1 MPLVLTS
8 APAREPVSVSEAKQ
22 YLRIDSA
29 VEDPVVASLILAAR
43 LHIEGA
49 LDIAMVTQS
58 WKLLLD
64 RWPEDGR
71 VEIPLGPLQSVDSVT
86 VYGADDVAQAVPES
100 SYLVDLS
107 SLRPRLVRH
116 AGAVWPMPG
125 RPVNGIEIAVTA
137 GYGDTPETVPQ
148 PIRQALLMLV
158 AHWYEQR
165 EPVVLEEPD
174 ALPHGVA
181 DLLAPYRAVRL

>member
-8 APAREPVSVSEAKQ
+8 APAREPVSLFEAKQ
-22 YLRIDSA
+22 YLRVDSA

-49 LDIAMVTQS
+49 LDIAMLTQS
-58 WKLLLD
+58 WTLVLD

-71 VEIPLGPLQSVDSVT
+71 VAIPLGPLQSVDSVK
-86 VYGADDVAQAVPES
+86 VYDADDVAQTVSPET
-100 SYLVDLS
+100 YVVDLS

-116 AGAVWPMPG
+116 AGAVWPTPG
-125 RPVNGIEIAVTA
+125 RPANGIEIAVTA
-137 GYGDTPETVPQ
+137 GYGDTPGKVPQ
-148 PIRQALLMLV
+148 PVRQALLMLV

-165 EPVVLEEPD
+165 EPVVFEEPD

-181 DLLAPYRAVRL
+181 ELLAPYRQVRL

>member
-22 YLRIDSA
+22 YLRVDSA

-58 WKLLLD
+58 WSYYLD
-64 RWPEDGR
+64 CWPEDGR
-71 VEIPLGPLQSVDSVT
+71 IDIPLGPLQSVDSVR
-86 VYGADDVAQAVPES
+86 VYDESDVAQTIPAS

-107 SLRPRLVRH
+107 SLRPRVIRNT
-116 AGAVWPMPG
+116 GGTWPRPG
-125 RPVNGIEIAVTA
+125 RPANGIEIAVTA
-137 GYGDTPETVPQ
+137 GYSATPEQVPQ

-165 EPVVLEEPD
+165 EPIVFDQPE

-181 DLLAPYRAVRL
+181 ELLAPYRQVRL

>member
-1 MPLVLTS
+1 MPLVLTA
-8 APAREPVSVSEAKQ
+8 APAAEPVSVSEAKQ

-58 WKLLLD
+58 WTLVLD
-64 RWPEDGR
+64 QWPADGR
-71 VEIPLGPLQSVDSVT
+71 VSVPLGPLQGVDSVK
-86 VYGADDVAQAVPES
+86 VHDADEVAQTVSPQT
-100 SYLVDLS
+100 YMVDLS
-107 SLRPRLVRH
+107 SLRPRLVRNS
-116 AGAVWPMPG
+116 GAVWPTPG
-125 RPVNGIEIAVTA
+125 RPANGIEIAVTA

-148 PIRQALLMLV
+148 PIRQAVLLLA

-165 EPVVLEEPD
+165 EPVVFDQPD
-174 ALPHGVA
+174 ELPHGVA
-181 DLLAPYRAVRL
+181 DLLKPYRQVRL